1 MTSQK
6 ERSRF
11 SSKGLT
17 ADGRIKPDLVALGSG
32 SCVVVGS
39 GEISYGSGTSFATP
53 ILAGMGICL
62 WQALPQLSPQEL
74 IDLLRQSGS
83 QAERPD
89 AELGYGLPNLYK
101 AYKKGKKYA
110 KKKH

>member
-1 MTSQK
+1 M
-6 ERSRF
+6 
-11 SSKGLT
+11 T

-32 SCVVVGS
+32 SCVVSGS

-62 WQALPQLSPQEL
+62 WQALPQLSAQEL

-83 QAERPD
+83 QAERPN
-89 AELGYGLPNLYK
+89 AELGYGQPDIYK
-101 AYKKGKKYA
+101 AYKKGKKDA
-110 KKKH
+110 KKRDRSFTR

>member
-1 MTSQK
+1 M
-6 ERSRF
+6 
-11 SSKGLT
+11 
-17 ADGRIKPDLVALGSG
+17 
-32 SCVVVGS
+32 VVGS

-101 AYKKGKKYA
+101 AYQKGKKYA
-110 KKKH
+110 NTKH